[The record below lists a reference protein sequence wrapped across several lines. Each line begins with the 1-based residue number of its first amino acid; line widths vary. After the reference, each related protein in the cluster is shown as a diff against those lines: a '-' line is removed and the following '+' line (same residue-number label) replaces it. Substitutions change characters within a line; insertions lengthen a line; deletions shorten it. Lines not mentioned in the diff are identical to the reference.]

1 MNRGDFRS
9 KLARALDT
17 DTTSPLP
24 WTTAQL
30 DQIIAEGHE
39 TFVELAEPIERHMHI
54 PLVGGKVWYRLSSL
68 TDDLIMPLR
77 LIDLDANRR
86 LIAMTLSEMDEGRTM
101 WETTTGQ
108 PQWWTTA
115 GFDWIAIWPHAAT
128 SAGLLRLDYAAW
140 PQDALDDNVPLEV
153 DEEDEDR
160 IFSLAFADCQA
171 WQQTEATRALEK
183 LAEFAGAVGL
193 SRFRAQSR
201 TAFKQKDE
209 RRVTGIV
216 LP

>member
-17 DTTSPLP
+17 DTASPLP
-24 WTTAQL
+24 WTTAEL
-30 DQIIAEGHE
+30 NQIIAEAHE
-39 TFVELAEPIERHMHI
+39 AFVELAEPIERHMHI
-54 PLVGGKVWYRLSSL
+54 PLIGGKVWYRLSSL

-77 LIDLDANRR
+77 LISLDSNRR
-86 LIAMTLSEMDEGRTM
+86 LTALTLSSLDEGRTQ

-115 GFDWIAIWPHAAT
+115 GFDWIGIWPHAA
-128 SAGLLRLDYAAW
+128 SSGGLLRLDYAAW
-140 PQDALDDNVPLEV
+140 PEGALDDNVALEV

-160 IFSLAFADCQA
+160 ILALSLADCQA
-171 WQQTEATRALEK
+171 WQQTDSQRALEK